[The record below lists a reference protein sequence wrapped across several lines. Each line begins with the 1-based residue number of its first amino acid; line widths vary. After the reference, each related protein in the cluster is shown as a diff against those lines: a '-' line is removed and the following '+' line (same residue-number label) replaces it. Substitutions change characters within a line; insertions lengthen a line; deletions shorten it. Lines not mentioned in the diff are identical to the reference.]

1 MLVQSGA
8 RVDPHRH
15 LLLVVL
21 ADTAA
26 RDGDDDHNGH
36 QGPCRYPQVQPA
48 IICRS
53 GFFCGG
59 GAAEIPVGPATA
71 VFTVDIG
78 P

>member
-1 MLVQSGA
+1 M
-8 RVDPHRH
+8 DPHRY

-21 ADTAA
+21 ADTAT
-26 RDGDDDHNGH
+26 RDGDNDHNGH

-48 IICRS
+48 IVLGG
-53 GFFCGG
+53 GFLCGG
-59 GAAEIPVGPATA
+59 GAAEVPVWPATA

>member
-8 RVDPHRH
+8 WVNPNRH

-48 IICRS
+48 
-53 GFFCGG
+53 
-59 GAAEIPVGPATA
+59 A
-71 VFTVDIG
+71 VSNKRTTVIHVLSLDTDTQNY
-78 P
+78 